1 MCWKVCY
8 FRPFLAAFF
17 SSISCFLARRFGD
30 LYGRG
35 LVFFF
40 GLNAMIRVIWALLYI
55 NFGCFGRG
63 MKQASFAFR
72 EDSVTSH

>member
-1 MCWKVCY
+1 MGALFFLLINLEYVY
-8 FRPFLAAFF
+8 LRPFLAAFF

-40 GLNAMIRVIWALLYI
+40 GLNAMIRVIWALVYS
-55 NFGCFGRG
+55 NFRFW
-63 MKQASFAFR
+63 
-72 EDSVTSH
+72 